1 MASPGKRARAKRRA
15 NGSSGL
21 RFHLIGAAVALAAV
35 VLLSGEPAAATDAAS
50 PVVIRAGKTGGA
62 FNLLVREL
70 VDAIAAD
77 VTGAMPIELEES
89 QGSVQNVIEAAK
101 RGPNEVFTATPTVVQ
116 SALRREKPFDAN
128 GRYDNIRALFPI
140 PFQTVH
146 WVVRADSGVETWRD
160 LAGKSIITGVRGS
173 LAERDTS
180 TVLGILGLEGK
191 VALLDIDAANAATAL
206 REGKV
211 AGFSIAGPFPIPSL
225 AELASVLPLRL
236 LGIEGDQLTS
246 FFLADDS
253 SVPVIIPAGTYAG
266 IDQDIP
272 TVALP
277 VGAYTTTKMSEA
289 AAHTLTKLFWTH
301 KAVLGRE
308 SPHWK
313 AITPA
318 ALATLGVR
326 LHPGALRYYKES
338 GVAIPRSLE

>member
-1 MASPGKRARAKRRA
+1 
-15 NGSSGL
+15 L
-21 RFHLIGAAVALAAV
+21 RFALFGAAVAFAAIA
-35 VLLSGEPAAATDAAS
+35 LLSGEPAAATDTAS

-62 FNLLVREL
+62 FNVLAREL

-77 VTGAMPIELEES
+77 VTGPMPVELEES
-89 QGSVQNVIEAAK
+89 QGSVQNVIEAAA

-160 LAGKSIITGVRGS
+160 LAGKSIISGVRGS
-173 LAERDTS
+173 LAERHTS
-180 TVLGILGLEGK
+180 TALGILGLEGK
-191 VALLDIDAANAATAL
+191 VGLLDIDAANAAAAL

-211 AGFSIAGPFPIPSL
+211 AGFALVAPFPVPSL
-225 AELASVLPLRL
+225 TELAKALPLRL

-246 FFLADDS
+246 FLVADDS

-266 IDQDIP
+266 IDQDVP
-272 TVALP
+272 TVAVP

-289 AAHTLTKLFWTH
+289 AAYALTELFWAH

-308 SPHWK
+308 NPHWK
-313 AITPA
+313 ATTPA
-318 ALATLGVR
+318 SLATLGVR

-338 GVAIPRSLE
+338 GVAVPHSLE

>member
-1 MASPGKRARAKRRA
+1 MAPRVKSARTRRA

-21 RFHLIGAAVALAAV
+21 RFKLIGAAVGFAAV
-35 VLLSGEPAAATDAAS
+35 ALLSGEPAAATDTAS

-77 VTGAMPIELEES
+77 VTGPMAVELEES

-116 SALRREKPFDAN
+116 SALRHEKPFDAA

-140 PFQTVH
+140 PFQTMH
-146 WVVRADSGVETWRD
+146 WVVRADSGVEAWSD

-173 LAERDTS
+173 LAERHTS
-180 TVLGILGLEGK
+180 TVLGNLGLDGK
-191 VALLDIDAANAATAL
+191 VALLDIDAANAAAAL

-211 AGFSIAGPFPIPSL
+211 AGFAIAGPFPIPSL
-225 AELASVLPLRL
+225 ADLAKALPVRL

-266 IDQDIP
+266 IDRDVP

-277 VGAYTTTKMSEA
+277 VGAYTTSKMSEA

-301 KAVLGRE
+301 TAALGRE

-318 ALATLGVR
+318 SLATLGVR

-338 GVAIPRSLE
+338 GVAIPRALE